1 MDQSTLTPNQQ
12 IAPET
17 TLLDLLLTDN
27 LLSKEQAD
35 ALTAESQ
42 QTGQPVNELI
52 ESKNMVREEDL
63 VREKGKLYNIPYID
77 LFGRV
82 VRGEILNLIPKEL
95 AENYRMVAFN
105 RSGDELSIAM
115 VDPSNFKALEAIE
128 FIARK
133 NQLHIKYFLTSN
145 SSLKYIIRQ
154 YESLS
159 AEVEE
164 ALKGAE
170 EENELQRSMLK
181 IEEEGFEEVVKT
193 APVSKMVS
201 VILRHAVE
209 GKASDVHI
217 EPVGDETR
225 VRFRIDGI
233 LHTSLVLPKNVHQA
247 IVARIKVL
255 SNLKIDETRIP
266 QDGRFRMVIEGRDID
281 YRISTL
287 PLVNNEKIVMRI
299 LDTTSNLINV
309 DSLGFEG
316 KGLES
321 MKYNISKSHGMFLI
335 TGPTGSGKS
344 TTLYALLNMLNEEAV
359 NIVTLEDP
367 VEYFMKGINQS
378 QVNAEVGLTFAAGLR
393 SILRQD
399 PDIVMV
405 GEIRDNETAEL
416 SVHAALTGHLVF
428 STLHTN
434 DAFGAIPRM
443 IDMKI
448 EPFLIASSLNVV
460 MAQRLVRR
468 VCPYC
473 TKEVGIPEQLE
484 KEVWDEINQVPK
496 PNVPTDIQLTKPL
509 KFSRGQGCVRCE
521 NTGYKGRVAIAE
533 VLSVTPEVQKVI
545 VSGGNMIEN
554 LRNEFNKQGMF
565 SMRQDGIFK
574 ALRGHTTVEEVW
586 DATRA

>member
-1 MDQSTLTPNQQ
+1 MDDTTRNRQ

-17 TLLDLLLTDN
+17 TLLDLLLADN
-27 LLSKEQAD
+27 LLTKEQGD
-35 ALTAESQ
+35 ALVAESQ
-42 QTGQPVNELI
+42 TTRQPVNELI
-52 ESKNMVREEDL
+52 ETKNVVREEDL
-63 VREKGKLYNIPYID
+63 VREKSKLFNIPYID

-82 VRGEILNLIPKEL
+82 VRGEVLNVIPKEL
-95 AENYRMVAFN
+95 ADNYRMVAFN

-115 VDPSNFKALEAIE
+115 VDPSNFKALEAVE

-133 NQLHIKYFLTSN
+133 NRFRIKYYLTSL

-170 EENELQRSMLK
+170 EESELQRSMLK

-287 PLVNNEKIVMRI
+287 PLVNNEKVVMRI
-299 LDTTSNLINV
+299 LDTNSSLINV

-344 TTLYALLNMLNEEAV
+344 TTLYALLNMLNSESV

-378 QVNAEVGLTFAAGLR
+378 QTNSEVGLTFAAGLR

-399 PDIVMV
+399 PDVVMV

-416 SVHAALTGHLVF
+416 AVHAALTGHLVF

-473 TKEVGIPEQLE
+473 AKGVDIPELLE
-484 KEVWDEINQVPK
+484 KEVWDEIGLVPK
-496 PNVPTDIQLTKPL
+496 NNVPTDITLAKPL

-533 VLSVTPEVQKVI
+533 VLSVTPEVQKII
-545 VSGGNMIEN
+545 VSGGNMIEA
-554 LRNEFNKQGMF
+554 LKAEFSKQGMF

-574 ALRGHTTVEEVW
+574 ALRGHTTIEEVW

>member
-1 MDQSTLTPNQQ
+1 MDDTTRNRQ

-17 TLLDLLLTDN
+17 TLLDLLLADN
-27 LLSKEQAD
+27 LLTKEQGD
-35 ALTAESQ
+35 ALVAESQ
-42 QTGQPVNELI
+42 TTQQPVNELI
-52 ESKNMVREEDL
+52 ETKNVVREEDL
-63 VREKGKLYNIPYID
+63 VREKSKLFNIPYID

-82 VRGEILNLIPKEL
+82 VRGEVLNVIPKEL
-95 AENYRMVAFN
+95 ADNYRMVAFN

-115 VDPSNFKALEAIE
+115 VDPSNFKALEAVE

-133 NQLHIKYFLTSN
+133 NRFRIKYYLTSL

-170 EENELQRSMLK
+170 EESELQRSMLK

-287 PLVNNEKIVMRI
+287 PLVNNEKVVMRI
-299 LDTTSNLINV
+299 LDTNSSLINV

-344 TTLYALLNMLNEEAV
+344 TTLYALLNMLNSESV

-378 QVNAEVGLTFAAGLR
+378 QTNSEVGLTFAAGLR

-399 PDIVMV
+399 PDVVMV

-416 SVHAALTGHLVF
+416 AVHAALTGHLVF

-473 TKEVGIPEQLE
+473 AKGVDIPELLE
-484 KEVWDEINQVPK
+484 KEVWDEIGLVPK
-496 PNVPTDIQLTKPL
+496 NNVPTDITLAKPL

-533 VLSVTPEVQKVI
+533 VLSVTPEVQKII
-545 VSGGNMIEN
+545 VSGGNMIEA
-554 LRNEFNKQGMF
+554 LKAEFSKQGMF

-574 ALRGHTTVEEVW
+574 ALRGHTTIEEVW